1 MALSPYR
8 PLDGWLVRRLFFV
21 LTVAF
26 GGFSAFR
33 IYIWSKAWT
42 HWLPIVSGHVLNWG
56 EVTGTV
62 VMAAFFLFAYYLMF
76 LNHRSSDF
84 LVEIEGELRKVSW
97 PEFKPIGSPKAELW
111 GSTYV
116 VIGVVIVMA
125 IFIGLV
131 DLTFNFF
138 ATRLFFR

>member
-21 LTVAF
+21 LMVAF

-33 IYIWSKAWT
+33 VYIWSKAWT
-42 HWLPIVSGHVLNWG
+42 RWLPIVSGHVLNWG
-56 EVTGTV
+56 EVTGAV
-62 VMAAFFLFAYYLMF
+62 VLVAFFLFAYYLMF
-76 LNHRSSDF
+76 LNHRSTDF

-97 PEFKPIGSPKAELW
+97 PEYKPIGSMKAELW

-125 IFIGLV
+125 IYIGLV
-131 DLTFNFF
+131 DSIYNFI
-138 ATRLFFR
+138 ATTLFYR

>member
-21 LTVAF
+21 LMVAF

-42 HWLPIVSGHVLNWG
+42 RWLPIVSGHVLNWG

-62 VMAAFFLFAYYLMF
+62 VMVAFFLFAYYLMF
-76 LNHRSSDF
+76 LNHRSTDF

-125 IFIGLV
+125 IYIGLV
-131 DLTFNFF
+131 DSVFNFI
-138 ATRLFFR
+138 ATALFFR

>member
-21 LTVAF
+21 LMVAF

-42 HWLPIVSGHVLNWG
+42 RWLPIVSGHVLNWG
-56 EVTGTV
+56 EVTGMV
-62 VMAAFFLFAYYLMF
+62 VLVAFFLFAYYLMF

-97 PEFKPIGSPKAELW
+97 PEYKPIGSPKAELW

-131 DLTFNFF
+131 DSIYNFI
-138 ATRLFFR
+138 ATTLFYR